1 MTPEITCCF
10 SGHRPPRLP
19 WGDREEDPR
28 CQDLKARLAQ
38 ALDQAYQEGYRHFL
52 CGMAQGTD
60 LYFCQAVLDL
70 RQRHPEVT
78 LEAAIP
84 FAGQADRWPPAD
96 QRRRLA
102 LLDQCD
108 LETVVQHTYSP
119 GCMSRRNRYM
129 VDHASLLIAVYDGIP
144 QGGTLNTLAYAI
156 RKGVRTVILPVDAD
170 EEP

>member
-1 MTPEITCCF
+1 MTPQITCCF

-19 WGDREEDPR
+19 WGSQEDDPR
-28 CQDLKARLAQ
+28 CLELKDRLAW
-38 ALDQAYQEGYRHFL
+38 ALTEAYHEGYRHFL

-70 RQRHPEVT
+70 RRTHPEVT

-84 FAGQADRWPPAD
+84 FTGQADRWPEAD
-96 QRRRLA
+96 RRRRQA

-119 GCMSRRNRYM
+119 GCMNRRNRYM
-129 VDHASLLIAVYDGIP
+129 VDRSSLLIAIYDGIP
-144 QGGTLNTLAYAI
+144 QGGTLNTLAYAM
-156 RKGVRTVILPVDAD
+156 RKGVRTVVLPV
-170 EEP
+170 EP

>member
-1 MTPEITCCF
+1 MTPQITCCF

-19 WGDREEDPR
+19 WGSQEDDPR
-28 CQDLKARLAQ
+28 CLELKDRLAR
-38 ALDQAYQEGYRHFL
+38 ALTEAYHEGYRHFL

-70 RQRHPEVT
+70 RRTHPEVT

-84 FAGQADRWPPAD
+84 FTGQADRWPETD
-96 QRRRLA
+96 RRRRQT

-119 GCMSRRNRYM
+119 GCMNRRNRYM
-129 VDHASLLIAVYDGIP
+129 VDRSSLLIAIYDGIP
-144 QGGTLNTLAYAI
+144 QGGTLNTLAYAM
-156 RKGVRTVILPVDAD
+156 RKGVRTVVLPV
-170 EEP
+170 EP

>member
-1 MTPEITCCF
+1 MTPQITCCF

-19 WGDREEDPR
+19 WGGQEDDPR
-28 CQDLKARLAQ
+28 CLALKDRLAR
-38 ALDQAYQEGYRHFL
+38 ALTEAYHEGYRHFL

-70 RQRHPEVT
+70 RRTHPEVT

-84 FAGQADRWPPAD
+84 FTGQADRWPEAD
-96 QRRRLA
+96 RRRRQT

-119 GCMSRRNRYM
+119 GCMNRRNRYM
-129 VDHASLLIAVYDGIP
+129 VDRSSLLIAIYDGIP
-144 QGGTLNTLAYAI
+144 QGGTLNTLAYAM
-156 RKGVRTVILPVDAD
+156 RKGVRTVVLPV
-170 EEP
+170 EP

>member
-1 MTPEITCCF
+1 MTPQITCCF

-19 WGDREEDPR
+19 WGSQEDDPR
-28 CQDLKARLAQ
+28 CLELKARLAR
-38 ALDQAYQEGYRHFL
+38 ALTEAYHEGYRHFL

-70 RQRHPEVT
+70 RRTHPEVT

-84 FAGQADRWPPAD
+84 FTGQADRWPEAD
-96 QRRRLA
+96 RRRRQT

-119 GCMSRRNRYM
+119 GCMNRRNRYM
-129 VDHASLLIAVYDGIP
+129 VDRSSLLIAIYDGIP
-144 QGGTLNTLAYAI
+144 QGGTLNTLAYAM
-156 RKGVRTVILPVDAD
+156 RKGVRTVVLPV
-170 EEP
+170 EP

>member
-1 MTPEITCCF
+1 MTPQITCCF

-19 WGDREEDPR
+19 WGSQEDDPR
-28 CQDLKARLAQ
+28 CLELKDRLAR
-38 ALDQAYQEGYRHFL
+38 ALTEAYHEGYRHFL

-70 RQRHPEVT
+70 RQTHPEVT

-84 FAGQADRWPPAD
+84 FTGQADRWPEAD
-96 QRRRLA
+96 RRRRQA

-119 GCMSRRNRYM
+119 GCMNRRNRYM
-129 VDHASLLIAVYDGIP
+129 VDRSSLLIAIYDGIP
-144 QGGTLNTLAYAI
+144 QGGTLNTLAYAM
-156 RKGVRTVILPVDAD
+156 RKGVRTVVLPV
-170 EEP
+170 EP

>member
-1 MTPEITCCF
+1 MTPQITCCF

-19 WGDREEDPR
+19 WGSQEDDPR
-28 CQDLKARLAQ
+28 CLELKARLAR
-38 ALDQAYQEGYRHFL
+38 ALTEAYHEGYRHFL

-70 RQRHPEVT
+70 RRTHPEVT

-84 FAGQADRWPPAD
+84 FTGQADRWPEAD
-96 QRRRLA
+96 RRRRQA

-119 GCMSRRNRYM
+119 GCMNRRNRYM
-129 VDHASLLIAVYDGIP
+129 VDRSSLLIAIYDGIP
-144 QGGTLNTLAYAI
+144 QGGTLNTLAYAM
-156 RKGVRTVILPVDAD
+156 RKGVRTVVLPV
-170 EEP
+170 EP

>member
-1 MTPEITCCF
+1 MTPQITCCF

-19 WGDREEDPR
+19 WGSQEDDPR
-28 CQDLKARLAQ
+28 CLELKDRLAR
-38 ALDQAYQEGYRHFL
+38 ALTEAYHEGYRHFL

-70 RQRHPEVT
+70 RRTHPEVT

-84 FAGQADRWPPAD
+84 FTGQADRWPEAD
-96 QRRRLA
+96 RRRRQT

-119 GCMSRRNRYM
+119 GCMNRRNRYM
-129 VDHASLLIAVYDGIP
+129 VDRSSLLIAIYDGIP
-144 QGGTLNTLAYAI
+144 QGGTLNTLAYAM
-156 RKGVRTVILPVDAD
+156 RKGVRTVVLPV
-170 EEP
+170 EP

>member
-1 MTPEITCCF
+1 MTPQITCCF

-19 WGDREEDPR
+19 WGSQEDDPR
-28 CQDLKARLAQ
+28 CLELKDRLAR
-38 ALDQAYQEGYRHFL
+38 ALTEAYHEGYRHFL

-70 RQRHPEVT
+70 RRTHPEVT

-84 FAGQADRWPPAD
+84 FTGQADRWPEAD
-96 QRRRLA
+96 RRRRQA

-119 GCMSRRNRYM
+119 GCMNRRNRYM
-129 VDHASLLIAVYDGIP
+129 VDRSSLLIAIYDGIP
-144 QGGTLNTLAYAI
+144 QGGTLNTLAYAM
-156 RKGVRTVILPVDAD
+156 RKGVRTVVLPV
-170 EEP
+170 EP

>member
-1 MTPEITCCF
+1 MTPQITCCF

-19 WGDREEDPR
+19 WGSQEDDPR
-28 CQDLKARLAQ
+28 CLELKDRLAR
-38 ALDQAYQEGYRHFL
+38 ALTEAYHEGYRHFL

-70 RQRHPEVT
+70 RQTHPEVT

-84 FAGQADRWPPAD
+84 FTGQADRWPEAD
-96 QRRRLA
+96 RRRRQA

-119 GCMSRRNRYM
+119 GCMNRRNRYM
-129 VDHASLLIAVYDGIP
+129 VD
-144 QGGTLNTLAYAI
+144 
-156 RKGVRTVILPVDAD
+156 R
-170 EEP
+170 

>member
-1 MTPEITCCF
+1 MTPQITCCF

-19 WGDREEDPR
+19 WGGQEDDPR
-28 CQDLKARLAQ
+28 CLELKARLAR
-38 ALDQAYQEGYRHFL
+38 ALTEAYHEGYRHFL

-70 RQRHPEVT
+70 RRTHPEVT

-84 FAGQADRWPPAD
+84 FTGQADRWPEAD
-96 QRRRLA
+96 RRRRQT

-119 GCMSRRNRYM
+119 GCMNRRNRYM
-129 VDHASLLIAVYDGIP
+129 VDRSSLLIAIYDGIP
-144 QGGTLNTLAYAI
+144 QGGTLNTLAYAM
-156 RKGVRTVILPVDAD
+156 RKGVRTVVLPV
-170 EEP
+170 EP

>member
-1 MTPEITCCF
+1 MTPQITCCF

-19 WGDREEDPR
+19 WGSQEDDPR
-28 CQDLKARLAQ
+28 CLELKDRLAR
-38 ALDQAYQEGYRHFL
+38 ALTEAYHEGYRHFL

-70 RQRHPEVT
+70 RQTHPEVT

-84 FAGQADRWPPAD
+84 FTGQADRWPEAD
-96 QRRRLA
+96 RRRRQA

-119 GCMSRRNRYM
+119 GCMNRRNRYM
-129 VDHASLLIAVYDGIP
+129 VDRSSLLIAVYDGIP
-144 QGGTLNTLAYAI
+144 QGGTLNTLAYAM
-156 RKGVRTVILPVDAD
+156 RKGVRTVVLPV
-170 EEP
+170 EP

>member
-19 WGDREEDPR
+19 WGGQESDPR
-28 CQDLKARLAQ
+28 CLALKDRLAQ
-38 ALDQAYQEGYRHFL
+38 ALTEAYSEGYRHFL

-78 LEAAIP
+78 LEAAVP
-84 FAGQADRWPPAD
+84 FTGQADRWPAAD
-96 QRRRLA
+96 RQRRQA

-119 GCMSRRNRYM
+119 GCMNRRNRYM
-129 VDHASLLIAVYDGIP
+129 VDRSSLLIAVYDGIP
-144 QGGTLNTLAYAI
+144 QGGTLNTLAYAM
-156 RKGVRTVILPVDAD
+156 RKGVRTVVLPV
-170 EEP
+170 EP